1 MMETLLEATRR
12 LRGRGFDEDFAATTP
27 GRLWCAGCGT
37 DHDPE
42 RMVVEEIVRYEGASD
57 PDDQTILLALDSAC
71 GRRGLYS
78 AAFGTATPAPD
89 VEVLLRL
96 PR

>member
-1 MMETLLEATRR
+1 MMETLLEATTR
-12 LRGRGFDEDFAATTP
+12 LRHRGFDEDFAATAP
-27 GRLWCAGCGT
+27 GRLWCEGCGR
-37 DHDPE
+37 DHDPAE
-42 RMVVEEIVRYEGASD
+42 MIIDEMVRYEGASD

-78 AAFGTATPAPD
+78 AAFGTATPAED
-89 VEVLLRL
+89 VAVLHRL